1 MRRVTDNFAGCG
13 PVAYVKRVEAKREA
27 ERERRRER
35 ARQAL
40 ERARKEHREA
50 FSKPLTGSYS
60 TIRGP
65 QLRKLRDRIRA
76 QLAWNGNLGP
86 FKRGEW

>member
-1 MRRVTDNFAGCG
+1 MTWARENFRGCG
-13 PVAYVKRVEAKREA
+13 PLAYAKRVQEKREA
-27 ERERRRER
+27 IREQRRER
-35 ARQAL
+35 ARKAL

-50 FSKPLTGSYS
+50 FSKPLTGNYS

-65 QLRKLRDRIRA
+65 HLRKLRDRIRA

-86 FKRGEW
+86 FKWGEW